1 MTQLPILFLPGTLCT
16 GAMFSEQIKN
26 LQQYCQDIT
35 VVQFTTE
42 KSLTEMANK
51 VITATK
57 NMPCAMIGF
66 SMGGIVALEIARTHP
81 QLIAKLALINSNS
94 HADLPE
100 RKSLRQA
107 QIAQAKSG
115 QLTKLILD
123 TFLPNYLFKP
133 NIAHEKLITNMA
145 NELGAECFAARAM
158 AIEDR
163 PDSLSVLQRLKID
176 LLIIGGKQD
185 KVCPEQH
192 QITMH
197 NAIANSR
204 LVILEQCGHFSPIE
218 QPEKVSTLLA
228 QWYLY

>member
-1 MTQLPILFLPGTLCT
+1 
-16 GAMFSEQIKN
+16 
-26 LQQYCQDIT
+26 
-35 VVQFTTE
+35 
-42 KSLTEMANK
+42 
-51 VITATK
+51 
-57 NMPCAMIGF
+57 
-66 SMGGIVALEIARTHP
+66 
-81 QLIAKLALINSNS
+81 
-94 HADLPE
+94 
-100 RKSLRQA
+100 
-107 QIAQAKSG
+107 
-115 QLTKLILD
+115 
-123 TFLPNYLFKP
+123 
-133 NIAHEKLITNMA
+133 MA
-145 NELGAECFAARAM
+145 NELGAECFAAQAM